1 MLKNIDITNTCA
13 EWLKTK
19 LRNTAGKHNFAIF
32 TYQGEFGW
40 EDQITMSDLEDL
52 VEYNE
57 SLIIY
62 NRELDTFTKYDNI

>member
-1 MLKNIDITNTCA
+1 MLNTDVTYTCA

-19 LRNTAGKHNFAIF
+19 LRDIAGNHNFAIF

-40 EDQITMSDLEDL
+40 EDYIHMSDLKAL
-52 VEYNE
+52 VEYNK

-62 NRELDTFTKYDNI
+62 DRELDTFTKYDNI